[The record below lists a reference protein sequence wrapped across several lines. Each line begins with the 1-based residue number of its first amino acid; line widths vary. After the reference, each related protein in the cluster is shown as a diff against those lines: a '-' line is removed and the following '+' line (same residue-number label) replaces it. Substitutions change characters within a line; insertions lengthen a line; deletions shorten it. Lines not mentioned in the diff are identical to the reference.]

1 MLESGQYQLAK
12 RMRLAARIIGLGAA
26 VFFLSILIGEATVE
40 FAAEGWEAI
49 EVAGVLLVVF
59 VAIALAGCILSWW
72 RERPAGI
79 LLVSI
84 AAAFGIHIGVFAERN
99 ELLAWA
105 MVGLPYLVAGVL
117 LLNSWRLSR
126 GIV

>member
-1 MLESGQYQLAK
+1 M
-12 RMRLAARIIGLGAA
+12 AARIIGFGAA
-26 VFFLSILIGEATVE
+26 GFFLSILIGEATAE
-40 FAAEGWEAI
+40 FAAEGWETI
-49 EVAGVLLVVF
+49 EIAGVLLGLF
-59 VAIALAGCILSWW
+59 AGIALVGCILSWW
-72 RERPAGI
+72 RERLAGI

-84 AAAFGIHIGVFAERN
+84 AAAFGIHISVFAERN
-99 ELLAWA
+99 ELLAWS